1 MILRLFY
8 VIGNDPF
15 WVENPACR
23 ILSCKKGCKILYCYH
38 VRIYGKEDIDVIEK
52 LKGKLDITFL
62 KFVLVGVVNT
72 VVGTAVMFLAYNLLH
87 LSYWISS
94 AANYIVGSICSYFLN
109 KYFTFQNKSKSP
121 VVILK
126 FILNITVCYLIAY
139 GGAKKLILLL
149 LSGLST
155 EWQDNIA
162 MVCGMGLFVILNY
175 FGQRFFAFKEE
186 KREEE

>member
-1 MILRLFY
+1 MK
-8 VIGNDPF
+8 N
-15 WVENPACR
+15 
-23 ILSCKKGCKILYCYH
+23 KI
-38 VRIYGKEDIDVIEK
+38 IDRT
-52 LKGKLDITFL
+52 LA
-62 KFVLVGVVNT
+62 KFILVGIINT
-72 VVGTAVMFLAYNLLH
+72 LFGTTIMFAAYNLLH
-87 LSYWISS
+87 LSYWVSS
-94 AANYIVGSICSYFLN
+94 GMNYFFGSILSYFLN

>member
-1 MILRLFY
+1 M
-8 VIGNDPF
+8 
-15 WVENPACR
+15 
-23 ILSCKKGCKILYCYH
+23 
-38 VRIYGKEDIDVIEK
+38 
-52 LKGKLDITFL
+52 
-62 KFVLVGVVNT
+62 FVLYNIFSVN
-72 VVGTAVMFLAYNLLH
+72 
-87 LSYWISS
+87 YWISS
-94 AANYIVGSICSYFLN
+94 ASNYIVGSIVSYFLN
-109 KYFTFQNKSKSP
+109 KYFTFQNKERSAKQ
-121 VVILK
+121 VIC
-126 FILNITVCYLIAY
+126 FIVNITLCYLIAY